1 MQSPRRGQQHGFP
14 AADVAH
20 SHLIVNLPPM
30 FRALHIRALLL
41 LTVLAVLAASAGPL
55 GAEETAGQ
63 RVARRAEQWE
73 KQIQPLMAKYCYDCH
88 GGAKTEAD
96 LSLVEFKTPEQI
108 LKESKRWKLLLQK
121 VETGAMP
128 LEEAKQHPTKDE
140 RKALVDWIAATLT
153 DIDCNGSPDPG
164 RVTLRRLNRREYRN
178 TVRDLV
184 GIDYEPSREFPGDD
198 TGYGFDNIGDVLS
211 LPPVLME
218 KYLDAAEEIAAK
230 AIDARGGKTQLDQRI
245 VGAKLTGAGGK
256 HGFLSWLLTSNGE
269 AAANFDVP
277 GDGEYE
283 IRILAS
289 GDQAG
294 DEQVKMAVRAEG
306 KDVEKF
312 DITSKEGTEQEFKA
326 RTRLARGSRRI
337 GVAFLNDFYNPD
349 DPKPENRDRNLY
361 ISMVH
366 LRGPL
371 AAKDVQLPPMHKQ
384 IVFAEPG
391 GRTTRKEASEQV
403 IRRLATRAFRRP
415 ATDDE
420 VARLVKLAEQARG
433 EGDNFEQSIQVAL
446 QAILISPHFLYRME
460 LDPAGQEGKP
470 RDLNDF
476 EVASR
481 LSYFLW
487 SSMPD
492 DELMNLAIAGKLR
505 QDGNLEKQARRLL
518 ADAKSKALAENFA
531 GQWLELRSLEMRTP
545 DKQLFPQYDDGLKA
559 AMRTETE
566 MFFDSLVR
574 EDRPIFDLL
583 SADFTFA
590 NEKLAKLY
598 GLKDVSG
605 NEFRR
610 VSLAGTE
617 RGGILTQASIL
628 TVTSNP
634 NRTSPVK
641 RGKWILENILG
652 TPPPPPPPNVPDL
665 QEAKAGEAKGT
676 LRQRMEQHRANPGC
690 ASCHQRMDPLG
701 FAMENFDAIGVW
713 RDKEGDAPIDSTG
726 QLPGGEKF
734 RGPKE
739 LRELLL
745 SSRKMQFTQCLAE
758 KLLTYALGRGVEYS
772 DQCAIQK
779 ITAALE
785 KDQFRFSRLVVEI
798 VSSDP
803 FLKTGVVSKPQ

>member
-1 MQSPRRGQQHGFP
+1 
-14 AADVAH
+14 
-20 SHLIVNLPPM
+20 M
-30 FRALHIRALLL
+30 FRTPHSCASLFLAA
-41 LTVLAVLAASAGPL
+41 LAVMSLFAGPVR
-55 GAEETAGQ
+55 GEETAEQ
-63 RVARRAEQWE
+63 RVAKRAEQWNQ
-73 KQIQPLMAKYCYDCH
+73 QIQPLMAKYCYDCH
-88 GGAKTEAD
+88 GEAKAEGD
-96 LSLVEFKTPEQI
+96 LSLVEFKTPAQI
-108 LKESKRWKLLLQK
+108 LKERKRWNVLLQK

-128 LEEAKQHPTKDE
+128 PEEAKLHPTKE
-140 RKALVDWIAATLT
+140 EQKAIVDWLAAALT
-153 DIDCNGSPDPG
+153 DVDCSGSPDPG
-164 RVTLRRLNRREYRN
+164 RVTLRRLNRREYRS
-178 TVRDLV
+178 TIRDLV
-184 GIDYEPSREFPGDD
+184 GIDYEPSSEFPGDD

-218 KYLDAAEEIAAK
+218 KYLDAAEEIASK
-230 AIDARGGKTQLDQRI
+230 AIDGRGGKTRLDERV
-245 VGAKLTGAGGK
+245 VGAKLSGAGGK
-256 HGFLSWLLTSNGE
+256 SGFLSWLLASNGE
-269 AAANFDVP
+269 AAVNFEIAV
-277 GDGEYE
+277 DGEYE
-283 IRILAS
+283 IRVLAS

-294 DEQVKMAVRAEG
+294 DEPVKLAVLADG
-306 KDVEKF
+306 KDLEKF
-312 DITSKEGTEQEFKA
+312 DVAEKAGTERELKT
-326 RTRLARGSRRI
+326 RTRLTKGSRKI
-337 GVAFLNDFYNPD
+337 GVAFLNDFYNPN
-349 DPKPENRDRNLY
+349 DPKPDNRDRNLY

-366 LRGPL
+366 VRGPL
-371 AAKDVQLPPMHKQ
+371 DDKDLQLPPMHKQ
-384 IVFAEPG
+384 IIFVQPG
-391 GRTTRKEASEQV
+391 GRTTRKEATEQV
-403 IRRLATRAFRRP
+403 IRRLVTRAFRRP

-420 VARLVKLAEQARG
+420 VGRLVKLAEQARS
-433 EGDNFEQSIQVAL
+433 EGDSFEQSIQVAL
-446 QAILISPHFLYRME
+446 QAVLISPHFLYRME
-460 LDPAGQEGKP
+460 VDPPGQEGKP

-492 DELMNLAIAGKLR
+492 DELLTLATAGKLR
-505 QDGNLEKQARRLL
+505 QDGNLEKQTRRMLL
-518 ADAKSKALAENFA
+518 DPKAKALAENFA
-531 GQWLELRSLEMRTP
+531 GQWLELRSLDVRTP
-545 DKQLFPQYDDGLKA
+545 DQQLFPQYDDGLKA

-566 MFFDSLVR
+566 MFFANIVS
-574 EDRPIFDLL
+574 EDRSIFDLL

-652 TPPPPPPPNVPDL
+652 TPPPPPPPNVPEL
-665 QEAKAGEAKGT
+665 KEVKAGEAKGT
-676 LRQRMEQHRANPGC
+676 LRERLEQHRVNPGC
-690 ASCHQRMDPLG
+690 ASCHKSMDPLG
-701 FAMENFDAIGVW
+701 FAMENFDAIGAW
-713 RDKEGDAPIDSTG
+713 RDKEGDAAIDSAG
-726 QLPGGEKF
+726 QLPSGEKF

-745 SSRKMQFTQCLAE
+745 SSRKPQFAQCLTE

-772 DQCAIQK
+772 DRCAAQK
-779 ITAALE
+779 ITTALE

-803 FLKTGVVSKPQ
+803 FLKKSSPLTP

>member
-1 MQSPRRGQQHGFP
+1 MVCFLYP
-14 AADVAH
+14 
-20 SHLIVNLPPM
+20 
-30 FRALHIRALLL
+30 RALLL
-41 LTVLAVLAASAGPL
+41 LAALSVLAGSIARG
-55 GAEETAGQ
+55 EETAAQ
-63 RVARRAEQWE
+63 RVAKRAEQWS
-73 KQIQPLMAKYCYDCH
+73 KQVQPLMAKYCYDCH
-88 GGAKTEAD
+88 GGAKTEGD

-108 LKESKRWKLLLQK
+108 LKDRKRWKVLLQK

-128 LEEAKQHPTKDE
+128 LEEARLHPSKEE
-140 RKALVDWIAATLT
+140 RKSLVDWISATLT
-153 DIDCNGSPDPG
+153 DAVCSGSLNPG

-230 AIDARGGKTQLDQRI
+230 AIDARGGKTEVDKRI
-245 VGAKLTGAGGK
+245 VGANLKGDGGK
-256 HGFLSWLLTSNGE
+256 SGFLSWLLTSNGE
-269 AAANFDVP
+269 AAASFDVP

-283 IRILAS
+283 IRVLAS

-294 DEQVKMAVRAEG
+294 DEPVKLAVRADG
-306 KDVEKF
+306 KEIEKF
-312 DITSKEGTEQEFKA
+312 DISEKSDTEKELKT
-326 RTRLARGSRRI
+326 RTRLAKGSRKI
-337 GVAFLNDFYNPD
+337 GVAFLNDFYNPN
-349 DPKPENRDRNLY
+349 DPKPDNRDRNLY
-361 ISMVH
+361 ISMLH

-371 AAKDVQLPPMHKQ
+371 DAKDIKLPPMHKQ

-420 VARLVKLAEQARG
+420 VVRLVKLTELARG

-492 DELMNLAIAGKLR
+492 DALLKVAAEGKLR
-505 QDGNLEKQARRLL
+505 QDNNLEKQSRRMLT
-518 ADAKSKALAENFA
+518 DAKSKSLAENFA

-545 DKQLFPQYDDGLKA
+545 DKQLFPQYDDGLKM

-566 MFFDSLVR
+566 MFFAAIVR

-598 GLKDVSG
+598 GLQDVSG

-617 RGGILTQASIL
+617 RGGLLTQASIL

-652 TPPPPPPPNVPDL
+652 TPPPPPPPNVPEL
-665 QEAKAGEAKGT
+665 VEAKAGEAKGT
-676 LRQRMEQHRANPGC
+676 LRERLEQHRANPGC
-690 ASCHQRMDPLG
+690 ASCHKSMDPLG
-701 FAMENFDAIGVW
+701 FAMENFDAIGAW
-713 RDKEGDAPIDSTG
+713 RDKEGDSPIDSAG
-726 QLPGGEKF
+726 QLPSGEKF
-734 RGPKE
+734 RGAKE

-745 SSRKMQFTQCLAE
+745 TTRKPQFSRCLTE
-758 KLLTYALGRGVEYS
+758 KLLTYAIGRGVEYA

-803 FLKTGVVSKPQ
+803 FLKTGFKGNTP

>member
-1 MQSPRRGQQHGFP
+1 
-14 AADVAH
+14 
-20 SHLIVNLPPM
+20 M
-30 FRALHIRALLL
+30 FRPLHSCAFLF
-41 LTVLAVLAASAGPL
+41 LAALAAMSISAARLRG
-55 GAEETAGQ
+55 EETAQQ
-63 RVARRAEQWE
+63 RTAKRAQQWE

-88 GGAKTEAD
+88 GGAKTEGD
-96 LSLVEFKTPEQI
+96 LSLVEFKNPAQI
-108 LKESKRWKLLLQK
+108 LKERKRWNVLLQK
-121 VETGAMP
+121 VDTGAMP
-128 LEEAKQHPTKDE
+128 LEEAKLHPSKEE
-140 RKALVDWIAATLT
+140 RKAIVDWLAAALT
-153 DIDCNGSPDPG
+153 DVDCSGSPDPG

-178 TVRDLV
+178 TIRDLV
-184 GIDYEPSREFPGDD
+184 GVDYEPSREFPGDD

-218 KYLDAAEEIAAK
+218 KYLDAAEEIASK
-230 AIDARGGKTQLDQRI
+230 AIDARGGKTRLDQRV
-245 VGAKLTGAGGK
+245 VGAKLAGAGGK
-256 HGFLSWLLTSNGE
+256 SGFLSWLLTSNGE
-269 AAANFDVP
+269 AATSFDLP
-277 GDGEYE
+277 SDGEYE
-283 IRILAS
+283 IRVLAS

-294 DEQVKMAVRAEG
+294 DEPVKVAVRADG
-306 KDVEKF
+306 KELEKF
-312 DITSKEGTEQEFKA
+312 DVAEKSGTEKELKT
-326 RTRLARGSRRI
+326 RTRLVKGSRKI
-337 GVAFLNDFYNPD
+337 GVAFLNDFYNPN
-349 DPKPENRDRNLY
+349 DPKPDNRDRNLY

-366 LRGPL
+366 VRGPL
-371 AAKDVQLPPMHKQ
+371 DDKDLQLPPLHKQ
-384 IVFAEPG
+384 IIFVEPG
-391 GRTTRKEASEQV
+391 GRTTRKEATEQV
-403 IRRLATRAFRRP
+403 IRRLVTRAFRRP
-415 ATDDE
+415 ALDDE

-433 EGDNFEQSIQVAL
+433 EGDSFEQSIQAAL
-446 QAILISPHFLYRME
+446 QAVLISPHFLYRME
-460 LDPAGQEGKP
+460 LDPPGQEGKP

-492 DELMNLAIAGKLR
+492 DELLNLATAGKLR
-505 QDGNLEKQARRLL
+505 QDGNLEKLTRRMLL
-518 ADAKSKALAENFA
+518 DPKAKALSENFA
-531 GQWLELRSLEMRTP
+531 GQWLELRSLDVRTP

-566 MFFDSLVR
+566 MFFATIVK
-574 EDRPIFDLL
+574 EDRSIFDLL

-652 TPPPPPPPNVPDL
+652 TPPPPPPPNVPEL
-665 QEAKAGEAKGT
+665 KEVKAGEAKGT
-676 LRQRMEQHRANPGC
+676 LRERLEQHRVNPGC
-690 ASCHQRMDPLG
+690 ASCHKSMDPLG
-701 FAMENFDAIGVW
+701 FAMENFDAIGAW
-713 RDKEGDAPIDSTG
+713 RDKDGNAAIDSAG
-726 QLPGGEKF
+726 QLPSGEKF

-745 SSRKMQFTQCLAE
+745 SSRKPQFAQCLTE

-772 DQCAIQK
+772 DKCSIQK
-779 ITAALE
+779 VTAALE

-803 FLKTGVVSKPQ
+803 FLKKSSPLTP

>member
-1 MQSPRRGQQHGFP
+1 M
-14 AADVAH
+14 
-20 SHLIVNLPPM
+20 I
-30 FRALHIRALLL
+30 RARHYRALLL
-41 LTVLAVLAASAGPL
+41 LAALTVLDGVVGQLE
-55 GAEETAGQ
+55 AEETASE
-63 RVARRAEQWE
+63 RAARRAEQW
-73 KQIQPLMAKYCYDCH
+73 KVQIQPLMAKYCYDCH
-88 GGAKTEAD
+88 GGAKTEGD

-108 LKESKRWKLLLQK
+108 LKERKRWNVLLQK

-128 LEEAKQHPTKDE
+128 LEEAKLHPTKEE
-140 RKALVDWIAATLT
+140 RKAIIDWIAATLT
-153 DIDCNGSPDPG
+153 DVDCSGSPDPG

-218 KYLDAAEEIAAK
+218 RYLDAAEEIAAK
-230 AIDARGGKTQLDQRI
+230 AIDARGGKTQLDKRI
-245 VGAKLTGAGGK
+245 VGSNLSGAGSK
-256 HGFLSWLLTSNGE
+256 HGFLSWILTSNGE
-269 AAANFDVP
+269 AAGSFDVP

-283 IRILAS
+283 IRVLAS

-294 DEQVKMAVRAEG
+294 DEPVKIAVRADG
-306 KDVEKF
+306 KDIEKF
-312 DITSKEGTEQEFKA
+312 DLSEKTGTEREFKA
-326 RTRLARGSRRI
+326 RTRLAKGSRKI
-337 GVAFLNDFYNPD
+337 GVAFLNDFYNPN
-349 DPKPENRDRNLY
+349 DPKPDNRDRNLY
-361 ISMVH
+361 ISMLN

-371 AAKDVQLPPMHKQ
+371 DAKDLQLPPMHKQ

-403 IRRLATRAFRRP
+403 IHRLVTRAFRRP

-433 EGDNFEQSIQVAL
+433 EGDNYEQSIQVAL
-446 QAILISPHFLYRME
+446 QAILVSPHFLFRME

-470 RDLNDF
+470 RDLNDY

-492 DELMNLAIAGKLR
+492 DELLKLATDGKLR
-505 QDGNLEKQARRLL
+505 QDSNLEKQTRRML
-518 ADAKSKALAENFA
+518 ADAKSKSLAENFA
-531 GQWLELRSLEMRTP
+531 GQWLELRSLDVRTP
-545 DKQLFPQYDDGLKA
+545 DQQLFPQFDDGLKA

-566 MFFDSLVR
+566 MFFATIVR
-574 EDRPIFDLL
+574 EDRSIFDLL

-605 NEFRR
+605 KEFRR

-652 TPPPPPPPNVPDL
+652 TPPPPPPPDVPEL
-665 QEAKAGEAKGT
+665 PEVKAGEAKGT
-676 LRQRMEQHRANPGC
+676 LRQRLEQHRVNPGC
-690 ASCHQRMDPLG
+690 ASCHKSMDPLG
-701 FAMENFDAIGVW
+701 FAMENFDAIGAW
-713 RDKEGDAPIDSTG
+713 RDKEGDSPIDSAG
-726 QLPGGEKF
+726 QLPSGEKF
-734 RGPKE
+734 SGPKE

-745 SSRKMQFTQCLAE
+745 SSRKPQFSRCLAE

-785 KDQFRFSRLVVEI
+785 KDQSCFSRLVVEI

-803 FLKTGVVSKPQ
+803 FLKTGVVSRPQ

>member
-1 MQSPRRGQQHGFP
+1 MLRLL
-14 AADVAH
+14 H
-20 SHLIVNLPPM
+20 S
-30 FRALHIRALLL
+30 RALLSA
-41 LTVLAVLAASAGPL
+41 LAVLAACAGRL
-55 GAEETAGQ
+55 GAEETAEQ
-63 RVARRAEQWE
+63 RAVKRAEQWE
-73 KQIQPLMAKYCYDCH
+73 KQIQPLMAKYCYECH

-96 LSLVEFKTPEQI
+96 LSLVEFKNPQQI
-108 LKESKRWKLLLQK
+108 LKERKRWNVLLQK

-128 LEEAKQHPTKDE
+128 SDEAKLQPTKEE
-140 RKALVDWIAATLT
+140 RKALVDWLAATLT
-153 DIDCNGSPDPG
+153 DLDCSGSPDPG

-178 TVRDLV
+178 TVRELV

-230 AIDARGGKTQLDQRI
+230 AIDARGGKTQLDQRT
-245 VGAKLTGAGGK
+245 VGAKLSGAGGK
-256 HGFLSWLLTSNGE
+256 HGFLSWVLTSNGE
-269 AAANFDVP
+269 AAASFDVP
-277 GDGEYE
+277 ADGDYE
-283 IRILAS
+283 IRVLAF

-294 DEQVKMAVRAEG
+294 DEPVKLAVRADG
-306 KDVEKF
+306 KDIEKF
-312 DITSKEGTEQEFKA
+312 DLSEPAKSEKEFKA
-326 RTRLARGSRRI
+326 RTRLAKGSRKI
-337 GVAFLNDFYNPD
+337 GVAFLNDFYNPN
-349 DPKPENRDRNLY
+349 DPKPANRDRNLY

-371 AAKDVQLPPMHKQ
+371 DAKDIQLPPLHKQ
-384 IVFAEPG
+384 IVFVEPG
-391 GRTTRKEASEQV
+391 GRTTRKEATEQV

-415 ATDDE
+415 ASDDE

-460 LDPAGQEGKP
+460 LDPPGQEGKP

-492 DELMNLAIAGKLR
+492 DELLNLATAGKLR
-505 QDGNLEKQARRLL
+505 QNGNLEKQARRML

-545 DKQLFPQYDDGLKA
+545 DKQLFPLYDDGLKA

-566 MFFDSLVR
+566 MFFESIVR
-574 EDRPIFDLL
+574 EDRSIFDLL

-641 RGKWILENILG
+641 RGKWIMENILG

-665 QEAKAGEAKGT
+665 AEAKAEEAKGT
-676 LRQRMEQHRANPGC
+676 LRQRLEQHRANPGC
-690 ASCHQRMDPLG
+690 ASCHRSMDPLG
-701 FAMENFDAIGVW
+701 FAMENFDAIGAW
-713 RDKEGDAPIDSTG
+713 REKDGDAPVDSAG
-726 QLPGGEKF
+726 ELPSGEKF

-745 SSRKMQFTQCLAE
+745 SSRKPQFAHCLAE
-758 KLLTYALGRGVEYS
+758 KLLTYALGRGIEYP
-772 DQCAIQK
+772 DQCAVRK

-803 FLKTGVVSKPQ
+803 FLKTGTTLKSQ

>member
-1 MQSPRRGQQHGFP
+1 
-14 AADVAH
+14 
-20 SHLIVNLPPM
+20 M
-30 FRALHIRALLL
+30 FRAVYPRAFLLFAA
-41 LTVLAVLAASAGPL
+41 LAVLAAGAGRL
-55 GAEETAGQ
+55 GAEETAAQ
-63 RVARRAEQWE
+63 RVAKRAEQWN

-88 GGAKTEAD
+88 GGAKTEGD
-96 LSLVEFKTPEQI
+96 LSLVEFKTPDQI
-108 LKESKRWKLLLQK
+108 LKERKRWRVLLQK

-128 LEEAKQHPTKDE
+128 LEEARLHPTKDE
-140 RKALVDWIAATLT
+140 RKSLVDWISATLT
-153 DIDCNGSPDPG
+153 DADCSGSPDAG
-164 RVTLRRLNRREYRN
+164 RVTLRRLNRREYRH

-198 TGYGFDNIGDVLS
+198 SGYGFDNIGDVLS
-211 LPPVLME
+211 LPPILME
-218 KYLDAAEEIAAK
+218 RYLDAAEEIAAK
-230 AIDARGGKTQLDQRI
+230 AIDARGGKTELDKRI
-245 VGAKLTGAGGK
+245 VGANLKGDGVK
-256 HGFLSWLLTSNGE
+256 NGFLTWLLTSNGE
-269 AAANFDVP
+269 AAANFDIP
-277 GDGEYE
+277 GDDEYE

-294 DEQVKMAVRAEG
+294 DEPVKLAVRADG
-306 KDVEKF
+306 KDIEKF
-312 DITSKEGTEQEFKA
+312 DLSEPAKTEKEFKT
-326 RTRLARGSRRI
+326 RTRLAKGSRKI
-337 GVAFLNDFYNPD
+337 GVAFLNDFYNPS
-349 DPKPENRDRNLY
+349 DPKPDNRDRNLY

-371 AAKDVQLPPMHKQ
+371 DAKDIQLPPMHKQ
-384 IVFAEPG
+384 ILFAEPG

-403 IRRLATRAFRRP
+403 IRKLAGRAFRRP
-415 ATDDE
+415 ATDEE
-420 VARLVKLAEQARG
+420 VNRLVKLAEQARS
-433 EGDNFEQSIQVAL
+433 EGDNYEQSIQVVL
-446 QAILISPHFLYRME
+446 QAVLISPHFLYRME
-460 LDPAGQEGKP
+460 LDPPGQEGKP

-492 DELMNLAIAGKLR
+492 EELLKVATDGKLR
-505 QDGNLEKQARRLL
+505 QDGNLQKQTRRML
-518 ADAKSKALAENFA
+518 ADGKAKALAENFA
-531 GQWLELRSLEMRTP
+531 GQWLELRSLEVRTP
-545 DKQLFPQYDDGLKA
+545 DKQLFPQYDDGLKT

-574 EDRPIFDLL
+574 EDRSIFDLL

-617 RGGILTQASIL
+617 RGGILTHASIL

-652 TPPPPPPPNVPDL
+652 TPPPPPPPNVPEL
-665 QEAKAGEAKGT
+665 KEAKAGEAKGS
-676 LRQRMEQHRANPGC
+676 LRERLERHRANPAC
-690 ASCHQRMDPLG
+690 AACHKSMDPLG
-701 FAMENFDAIGVW
+701 FAMENFDAIGAW
-713 RDKEGDAPIDSTG
+713 RDKEGDSPIDSAG
-726 QLPGGEKF
+726 QLPSGEKF

-739 LRELLL
+739 LRELLI
-745 SSRKMQFTQCLAE
+745 SSRKPQFSQCLAE

-803 FLKTGVVSKPQ
+803 FLKIGVVSKTK

>member
-1 MQSPRRGQQHGFP
+1 MLPSPH
-14 AADVAH
+14 
-20 SHLIVNLPPM
+20 
-30 FRALHIRALLL
+30 FRAILAA
-41 LTVLAVLAASAGPL
+41 LAVLAACAGRL
-55 GAEETAGQ
+55 AAEETAEQ
-63 RVARRAEQWE
+63 RAVKRTEQWE
-73 KQIQPLMAKYCYDCH
+73 KQIQPLMAKYCYECH
-88 GGAKTEAD
+88 GGAKTEGE
-96 LSLVEFKTPEQI
+96 LSLVEFKNPQQI
-108 LKESKRWKLLLQK
+108 LKERKRWNVLLQK
-121 VETGAMP
+121 VESGAMP
-128 LEEAKQHPTKDE
+128 SDEASLQPTKEE
-140 RKALVDWIAATLT
+140 RKSLVDWLAATLT
-153 DIDCNGSPDPG
+153 DLDCSGSPDPG
-164 RVTLRRLNRREYRN
+164 HVTLRRLNRREYRN

-218 KYLDAAEEIAAK
+218 KYLDAAEDIAAK
-230 AIDARGGKTQLDQRI
+230 AIDARGGKTQLDVRV
-245 VGAKLTGAGGK
+245 VGAKLSGAGGK
-256 HGFLSWLLTSNGE
+256 RGFLSWVLTSNGE
-269 AAANFDVP
+269 AAANFDIP

-283 IRILAS
+283 IRVLAF

-294 DEQVKMAVRAEG
+294 DEPVKLAVRADG
-306 KDVEKF
+306 KDIEKF
-312 DITSKEGTEQEFKA
+312 DLSEPAKAEKEFKC
-326 RTRLARGSRRI
+326 RTRLAKGARKI
-337 GVAFLNDFYNPD
+337 GVAFLNDFYNPN
-349 DPKPENRDRNLY
+349 DPKPDNRDRNLY

-371 AAKDVQLPPMHKQ
+371 DAKDIQLPPLHKQ
-384 IVFAEPG
+384 ILFVEPG
-391 GRTTRKEASEQV
+391 GRTTRKEAAEQV

-420 VARLVKLAEQARG
+420 VARLVKLSEQARG
-433 EGDNFEQSIQVAL
+433 EADNFEQSIQVAL

-460 LDPAGQEGKP
+460 LDPPGQEGKP

-492 DELMNLAIAGKLR
+492 DELMNLAAKGKLR
-505 QDGNLEKQARRLL
+505 QEGNLEKQARRML

-545 DKQLFPQYDDGLKA
+545 DKQLFPQYDEGLKT

-566 MFFDSLVR
+566 MFFETIVR

-610 VSLAGTE
+610 VSLTGTE

-652 TPPPPPPPNVPDL
+652 TAPPPPPPNVPEL
-665 QEAKAGEAKGT
+665 KEAKAGEAQGT
-676 LRQRMEQHRANPGC
+676 LRQRLEQHRANPGC
-690 ASCHQRMDPLG
+690 ASCHRSMDPLG
-701 FAMENFDAIGVW
+701 FAMENFDAIGAW
-713 RDKEGDAPIDSTG
+713 RDKEGDSPVDSAG
-726 QLPGGEKF
+726 ELPSGEKF

-739 LRELLL
+739 LRDLLL
-745 SSRKMQFTQCLAE
+745 SSRRPQFAHCLAE
-758 KLLTYALGRGVEYS
+758 KLLTYALGRGIEYT
-772 DQCAIQK
+772 DQCAIRK

-785 KDQFRFSRLVVEI
+785 KDHFRFSLLVVEI

-803 FLKTGVVSKPQ
+803 FLKKGSPLTP

>member
-1 MQSPRRGQQHGFP
+1 
-14 AADVAH
+14 
-20 SHLIVNLPPM
+20 M
-30 FRALHIRALLL
+30 FRSRYSCACLF
-41 LTVLAVLAASAGPL
+41 LTPLVVMAAGVGRL
-55 GAEETAGQ
+55 GAEETASQ
-63 RVARRAEQWE
+63 RAARRAVQWE
-73 KQIQPLMAKYCYDCH
+73 KQIQPLMARYCYDCH

-96 LSLVEFKTPEQI
+96 LSLVDFKTPEQI
-108 LKESKRWKLLLQK
+108 LKARKSWQVLLQK

-128 LEEAKQHPTKDE
+128 LEEARLQPTKDE
-140 RKALVDWIAATLT
+140 RQALVDWISAALT
-153 DIDCNGSPDPG
+153 DVDCSGSPDPG

-218 KYLDAAEEIAAK
+218 KYLDAAEEIASK
-230 AIDARGGKTQLDQRI
+230 AIDAHGGKTELDKRI
-245 VGAKLTGAGGK
+245 VGANLKGDGAK
-256 HGFLSWLLTSNGE
+256 SGFLSWLLTSDGE
-269 AAANFDVP
+269 ASANFEIP

-283 IRILAS
+283 IRVLVS

-294 DEQVKMAVRAEG
+294 DEPVKMAVRLDG
-306 KDVEKF
+306 KDLEKF
-312 DITSKEGTEQEFKA
+312 DVTSKAGTEQEIKS
-326 RTRLARGSRRI
+326 RTRLAKGSPKI
-337 GVAFLNDFYNPD
+337 GVAFLNDFYNPN
-349 DPKPENRDRNLY
+349 DPQPDNRDRNLY
-361 ISMVH
+361 ISMLH

-371 AAKDVQLPPMHKQ
+371 DAKDIQLPPMHKQ
-384 IVFAEPG
+384 IVFATPG

-460 LDPAGQEGKP
+460 LDPVGQEGKP
-470 RDLNDF
+470 RNLNDL

-492 DELMNLAIAGKLR
+492 EELLNLATAGKLR
-505 QDGNLEKQARRLL
+505 QDGNLEKQTRRLL
-518 ADAKSKALAENFA
+518 VDAKSKALAENFA
-531 GQWLELRSLEMRTP
+531 GQWLELRSLDLRTP
-545 DKQLFPQYDDGLKA
+545 DKQLFPRYDDGLKR

-566 MFFDSLVR
+566 MFFETIVR
-574 EDRPIFDLL
+574 EDRSIFDLL
-583 SADFTFA
+583 AADFTFV
-590 NEKLAKLY
+590 NEKLAEHY
-598 GLKDVSG
+598 GLKDVRG
-605 NEFRR
+605 DAFRR

-652 TPPPPPPPNVPDL
+652 SPPPPPPPNVPEL
-665 QEAKAGEAKGT
+665 KEPQAGVAKGT
-676 LRQRMEQHRANPGC
+676 LRERLEQHRVNPGC
-690 ASCHQRMDPLG
+690 ASCHKSMDPLG
-701 FAMENFDAIGVW
+701 FALENFDAIGAW
-713 RDKEGDAPIDSTG
+713 RDKEGDSPIDSAG
-726 QLPGGEKF
+726 QLPSGEKF
-734 RGPKE
+734 RGPQE
-739 LRELLL
+739 LRKLLL
-745 SSRKMQFTQCLAE
+745 AARKPQFARCLTE

-772 DQCAIQK
+772 DQCAVTK
-779 ITAALE
+779 ITAPLE

-803 FLKTGVVSKPQ
+803 FLKKSSPLTP

>member
-1 MQSPRRGQQHGFP
+1 MFHAPYPRAFVLL
-14 AADVAH
+14 AA
-20 SHLIVNLPPM
+20 
-30 FRALHIRALLL
+30 
-41 LTVLAVLAASAGPL
+41 LAVLAAGAGRL
-55 GAEETAGQ
+55 AAEETATQ
-63 RVARRAEQWE
+63 RVARRAEQWQ

-108 LKESKRWKLLLQK
+108 LKERKRWNVLLQK

-128 LEEAKQHPTKDE
+128 LEEAKLHPTKEE

-153 DIDCNGSPDPG
+153 DVDCSGSPDPG

-184 GIDYEPSREFPGDD
+184 GIDYESSREFPGDD

-218 KYLDAAEEIAAK
+218 RYLDAAEEIAAK
-230 AIDARGGKTQLDQRI
+230 AIDSHGGKTQLDKRV
-245 VGAKLTGAGGK
+245 VGANLTGAGGK
-256 HGFLSWLLTSNGE
+256 SGFLSWLLTSNGE

-277 GDGEYE
+277 VDGEYE
-283 IRILAS
+283 IRVLAS

-294 DEQVKMAVRAEG
+294 DEPVKIAVRADG

-312 DITSKEGTEQEFKA
+312 DITSKEGTEQEFKT
-326 RTRLARGSRRI
+326 RTRLAKGSRKI
-337 GVAFLNDFYNPD
+337 GVAFLNDFYNPN
-349 DPKPENRDRNLY
+349 DPQPDNRDRNLY
-361 ISMVH
+361 ISMLH

-371 AAKDVQLPPMHKQ
+371 DAKDIQLPPMHRQ

-391 GRTTRKEASEQV
+391 GRTTRKEASELV

-415 ATDDE
+415 ATEDE

-433 EGDNFEQSIQVAL
+433 EGDSYEQSIQVAL
-446 QAILISPHFLYRME
+446 QAVLVSPHFLYRME

-492 DELMNLAIAGKLR
+492 DELLSLASAGKLR
-505 QDGNLEKQARRLL
+505 QDGNLEKQTRRML
-518 ADAKSKALAENFA
+518 ADAKSKSLAENFA
-531 GQWLELRSLEMRTP
+531 GQWLELRSLDMRTP

-566 MFFDSLVR
+566 MFFDTIVR
-574 EDRPIFDLL
+574 EDRSIFDLL

-605 NEFRR
+605 HEFRR

-652 TPPPPPPPNVPDL
+652 TPPPPPPPNVPEL
-665 QEAKAGEAKGT
+665 KEVKAGEAKGT
-676 LRQRMEQHRANPGC
+676 LRERLEQHRANPGC
-690 ASCHQRMDPLG
+690 ASCHKSMDPLG
-701 FAMENFDAIGVW
+701 FAMENFDAIGAW
-713 RDKEGDAPIDSTG
+713 RDKEGDAPIDSAG
-726 QLPGGEKF
+726 QLPSGEKF

-745 SSRKMQFTQCLAE
+745 ASRKPQFSRCLTE

-772 DQCAIQK
+772 DQCAVQK

-803 FLKTGVVSKPQ
+803 FLKKGSPLTP

>member
-1 MQSPRRGQQHGFP
+1 
-14 AADVAH
+14 
-20 SHLIVNLPPM
+20 M
-30 FRALHIRALLL
+30 FRPLYPRALL
-41 LTVLAVLAASAGPL
+41 TALAVLAAGAGRL
-55 GAEETAGQ
+55 GAEETTTE
-63 RVARRAEQWE
+63 RVAKRAEQWS
-73 KQIQPLMAKYCYDCH
+73 KQIHPLMAKYCYDCH
-88 GGAKTEAD
+88 GGAKTEGD
-96 LSLVEFKTPEQI
+96 LSLVEFKTPDQI
-108 LKESKRWKLLLQK
+108 LKERKRWKVLLQK

-128 LEEAKQHPTKDE
+128 LEEAKLHPTKEE
-140 RKALVDWIAATLT
+140 RKLLVDWISATLT
-153 DIDCNGSPDPG
+153 DADCSGSPDPG

-198 TGYGFDNIGDVLS
+198 SGYGFDNIGDVLS
-211 LPPVLME
+211 LPPILME
-218 KYLDAAEEIAAK
+218 KYLDAAEEIAVK
-230 AIDARGGKTQLDQRI
+230 AIDARGGKTELDKRI
-245 VGAKLTGAGGK
+245 VGANLKGDGGK
-256 HGFLSWLLTSNGE
+256 SGFLSWLLTSNGE

-283 IRILAS
+283 IRVLAS

-294 DEQVKMAVRAEG
+294 DEPVKLAVRADG
-306 KDVEKF
+306 KDIEKF
-312 DITSKEGTEQEFKA
+312 DLSEPKTEKEFKA
-326 RTRLARGSRRI
+326 RSRLAKGSRKI
-337 GVAFLNDFYNPD
+337 GVAFLNDFYNPN
-349 DPKPENRDRNLY
+349 DPKPDNRDRNLY

-371 AAKDVQLPPMHKQ
+371 DAKDIQLPPMHKQ

-391 GRTTRKEASEQV
+391 GRTTRREASEQV
-403 IRRLATRAFRRP
+403 VRKLAGRAFRRP
-415 ATDDE
+415 ATDEE
-420 VARLVKLAEQARG
+420 VARLVKLAEQSRG
-433 EGDNFEQSIQVAL
+433 EGDNYEQSIQVVL

-487 SSMPD
+487 SSLPD
-492 DELMNLAIAGKLR
+492 EELLKVATEGKLR
-505 QDGNLEKQARRLL
+505 QDGNLEKQTRRMLV
-518 ADAKSKALAENFA
+518 DPKSKALAENFA
-531 GQWLELRSLEMRTP
+531 GQWLELRSLEVRTP

-598 GLKDVSG
+598 GIKDVTG

-610 VSLAGTE
+610 VSLNGTE

-652 TPPPPPPPNVPDL
+652 TPPPPPPPNVPEL
-665 QEAKAGEAKGT
+665 KEAKVGEAKGT
-676 LRQRMEQHRANPGC
+676 LRERLEQHRANPGC

-701 FAMENFDAIGVW
+701 FAMENFDAIGAW
-713 RDKEGDAPIDSTG
+713 RDKEGDSPIDSAG

-739 LRELLL
+739 LRELLI
-745 SSRKMQFTQCLAE
+745 SSRKPQFSQCLAE

-803 FLKTGVVSKPQ
+803 FLKTGMKRNTP